1 MTRALCIAFALAA
14 CTSSS
19 NGNKS
24 SPDGGTARDGGS
36 TSHDGS
42 VDAGGTTTPGG
53 PEFLSFGTN
62 ITTMTESDTVTFV
75 AVLTD
80 PQGLVNLVGGHLTD
94 PTGQIQFGAF
104 TATNQGSY
112 SLSLTW
118 PQIYQ
123 ATSFQFVGQGPAKFV
138 AEFFD
143 VQGRN
148 TTKDATL
155 TLACQASTWGT
166 CGGTCY
172 DFANDSAHCGGCG
185 TCSSVSSN
193 TSCASGACAVNVED
207 ASDASSCMATCA
219 AANGTCATACQSF
232 DSFAS
237 VAEYTCTN
245 QSPMDFGL
253 TCSDVPP
260 ATESSCPITDHVCCC
275 GIVPAD

>member
-1 MTRALCIAFALAA
+1 MTRALFIVVALAA
-14 CTSSS
+14 CNTSG
-19 NGNKS
+19 NGNKAS
-24 SPDGGTARDGGS
+24 VDGGTAHDGS
-36 TSHDGS
+36 VSHDGS

-62 ITTMTESDTVTFV
+62 ITTMTETDTVTFV

-80 PQGLVNLVGGHLTD
+80 PQGLSNLVGGHLTD

-118 PQIYQ
+118 SQIYE
-123 ATSFQFVGQGPAKFV
+123 ATNFQFVGQGPIKFI

-155 TLACQASTWGT
+155 TLACEAATWGT

-172 DFANDSAHCGGCG
+172 DFANDSSHCGGCG
-185 TCSSVSSN
+185 TCASVSG
-193 TSCASGACAVNVED
+193 TTCQSGACAVEVED
-207 ASDASSCMATCA
+207 ASDASSCLAACA
-219 AANGTCATACQSF
+219 AANGTCSTTCSEF
-232 DSFAS
+232 EGVAS
-237 VAEYTCTN
+237 IAEYTCTN
-245 QSPMDFGL
+245 QTPTDYGL
-253 TCSDVPP
+253 ACSDVPP
-260 ATESSCPITDHVCCC
+260 STESSCPITAHACCC
-275 GIVPAD
+275 GVVPAG